1 MVLLFFTLKPTS
13 MNTKTLLAGL
23 LAGIITFL
31 LGWLIFGMLLMDFY
45 MSNSTLYTGLMKDPP
60 DFVAIF
66 IANLSWGLLIAYI
79 FNLAGIKTT
88 QNGAIKGVIIFFL
101 VVLGVDL
108 LYYAQMNL
116 FGLKVILVDVIANVV
131 LGAIVGAFVGWWYG
145 RPGKA

>member
-45 MSNSTLYTGLMKDPP
+45 MSNSTIYTGLMKDPP

-88 QNGAIKGVIIFFL
+88 QNGAINGVIIFFL

-116 FGLKVILVDVIANVV
+116 FGLKVVLVDVIVNA
-131 LGAIVGAFVGWWYG
+131 LMGGIIGAFVGWWYG
-145 RPGKA
+145 RSGKA

>member
-88 QNGAIKGVIIFFL
+88 QNGAITGVILFFL

-116 FGLKVILVDVIANVV
+116 FGLKVVLVDVFVN
-131 LGAIVGAFVGWWYG
+131 AIMGGIIGAFVGWWFG

>member
-1 MVLLFFTLKPTS
+1 

-23 LAGIITFL
+23 FAGIITFL

-60 DFVAIF
+60 NFVAIF

-88 QNGAIKGVIIFFL
+88 QNGAINGVIIFFL

-116 FGLKVILVDVIANVV
+116 FGLKVVLVDVIVNA
-131 LGAIVGAFVGWWYG
+131 LMGGIIGAFVGWWYG

>member
-1 MVLLFFTLKPTS
+1 

-23 LAGIITFL
+23 FAGIITFL

-60 DFVAIF
+60 NFIAIF